1 MRLIIIIG
9 MLACAAMAQDC
20 KNPLL
25 TMASPEYISSG
36 VLDAPI
42 LGKDIK
48 YCTGLNGKQVCCK
61 EKGFTNIEKLFT
73 ERQGYLILYNK

>member
-20 KNPLL
+20 NNPLL
-25 TMASPEYISSG
+25 TIDGPESISTG
-36 VLDAPI
+36 ILKDPI

-61 EKGFTNIEKLFT
+61 EKGFSNTERLFT
-73 ERQGYLILYNK
+73 